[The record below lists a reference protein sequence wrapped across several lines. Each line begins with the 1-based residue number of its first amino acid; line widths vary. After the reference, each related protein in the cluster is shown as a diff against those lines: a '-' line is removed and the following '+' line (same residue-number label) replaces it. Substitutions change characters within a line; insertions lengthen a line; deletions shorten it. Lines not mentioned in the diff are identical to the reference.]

1 MLHEGAPKFP
11 LATWRMFYIMEEE
24 WNLLISFNFFYYF
37 GDQVFFFCKF
47 FLLNVYKTKP
57 IGHTQADKVKQE
69 DIKNK
74 QNKTINYSLG
84 NQDVGF
90 EYSSLV

>member
-1 MLHEGAPKFP
+1 M
-11 LATWRMFYIMEEE
+11 
-24 WNLLISFNFFYYF
+24 
-37 GDQVFFFCKF
+37 
-47 FLLNVYKTKP
+47 NVYKTKP

-74 QNKTINYSLG
+74 QQNKTINYSLG